1 MTKKWRIITY
11 IFLLHTSL
19 LYSIEIGD
27 YSYSS
32 CPQEANVMFL
42 NPANVG
48 MLNKFVL
55 TAGCGMLLKNVAD
68 NNLSNSIVS
77 LVYSGER
84 LFLGTGI
91 QSIIL
96 EDIYSQDCYLLN
108 FGTKIFKNKL
118 LVGAN
123 FKIYQFRYTY
133 DEYYVDDELAKQ
145 NVQQT
150 YNFDFGVGINIF
162 ENVNFGFSM
171 NNISQSSLGEEIKYT
186 LFQKFV
192 LSLGYIYGLTLVNF
206 DVLYQQRKVSNNMF
220 SDIGYRIFLNQ
231 QLVYTK
237 NMSFEVTVGT
247 QKIGSSTELNL
258 SFQTRLI
265 SNKIW
270 IKYIWSY
277 PVSDVSGFT
286 GNHYLILSFQP
297 QAGVKK
303 RKVVKYEQPEEI
315 EEIVVVKPKKKRI
328 KKVMEEQ
335 IVVSTIPAQISYEIK
350 PSTEEVKI
358 TEELTKQTIKE
369 IFIPQ
374 EEKIVKKEVIYIKE
388 EPVIK
393 FPVAHK
399 VKEGETLMSIAEKY
413 YKNKKL
419 WKKIYEVNRDKIIKG
434 VPIVGEILVIPEP

>member
-1 MTKKWRIITY
+1 
-11 IFLLHTSL
+11 
-19 LYSIEIGD
+19 
-27 YSYSS
+27 
-32 CPQEANVMFL
+32 
-42 NPANVG
+42 
-48 MLNKFVL
+48 
-55 TAGCGMLLKNVAD
+55 
-68 NNLSNSIVS
+68 
-77 LVYSGER
+77 
-84 LFLGTGI
+84 
-91 QSIIL
+91 
-96 EDIYSQDCYLLN
+96 
-108 FGTKIFKNKL
+108 
-118 LVGAN
+118 
-123 FKIYQFRYTY
+123 
-133 DEYYVDDELAKQ
+133 
-145 NVQQT
+145 
-150 YNFDFGVGINIF
+150 
-162 ENVNFGFSM
+162 
-171 NNISQSSLGEEIKYT
+171 
-186 LFQKFV
+186 
-192 LSLGYIYGLTLVNF
+192 
-206 DVLYQQRKVSNNMF
+206 
-220 SDIGYRIFLNQ
+220 
-231 QLVYTK
+231 
-237 NMSFEVTVGT
+237 MSFEVTVGT

-277 PVSDVSGFT
+277 PVSDVLGFT

-315 EEIVVVKPKKKRI
+315 EEIVVVKPKKKRV

-335 IVVSTIPAQISYEIK
+335 VVVSTIPAQISYEIK
-350 PSTEEVKI
+350 QSTEEVKI
-358 TEELTKQTIKE
+358 IEELTKRTTKE

-374 EEKIVKKEVIYIKE
+374 EEKIVKKEVVYIKE